1 MTFMKKHTSPPAAA
15 FSVFLFLLI
24 LISGAFFPGI
34 FPSLCAASGE
44 DGFENALHLTRDQM
58 EKGDFLSAHKALLEA
73 EKSAFSPE
81 RKGEVRYLEG
91 DLLIREKRL
100 DDAGRI
106 LENLA
111 SDKDAPKDWR
121 LKAIE
126 LWSGI
131 YDSSGDLPQA
141 IRILEKKLAVEGLSD
156 QERASIL
163 HALHL
168 RQMQAGK
175 IADAKESLARITHLQ
190 RLPAYE
196 KSEYFLLLASL
207 LHREKAYHY
216 ARLECGKGI
225 YLLKNEL
232 KKAQD
237 REDREEAERL
247 SKRICR
253 LQAELIR
260 IHSDEG
266 QTEIARE
273 KAGNLL
279 SSSLP
284 GKQEEALFHR
294 EILYSRQKEK
304 NWPELFS
311 ELQRLLPLLDNP
323 GDKEVLY
330 QELLADA
337 STEKS
342 PEALQRMALQMEE
355 QGLAQSPVY
364 MDLLLALLPRIPV
377 ESLESLL
384 NRILSAPLATAG
396 IRDKAYD
403 RAYDAY
409 SMERDVDSLNK
420 TAVRAVSDRLNG
432 PVTKFKGS
440 LIIASMGGVPPE
452 KEIKDLATVF
462 SKDGMDSKELEGA
475 FRMMARIFTRLQ
487 QYPEAEEFLRLAALC
502 NPAVTRNVALC
513 RAAKDKEAPPG
524 AGGWFLSSYLK
535 NPELRE
541 DRFSPPDDSD
551 GLSSSSLTE
560 GKNETQP
567 QQKGK
572 SEVFFSMLYDRRGWH
587 IFFAFPEAAAGTEGE
602 VVFSFRTLP
611 EREGAFCWKSD
622 LNGNLLYSNAKD
634 FMPSIPEA
642 KAEIHSVSADG
653 IRGIELCIP
662 WILLHENL
670 PFDGETAY
678 PFGLTLRI
686 NGNQLLSWGGT
697 ETEPGAWGLIQWE
710 KPSPALEREIRKDI
724 LQSAIR
730 NFRRLAESRGLTP
743 SGKIRDSGQDLS
755 GEEKDFRDQ
764 VLAPLFQSWS
774 KQIPAAPEDRQKT
787 SFTEE
792 NLPVLYQKLAA
803 YFLRLGPEI
812 DRLFGEYLRR
822 TSP

>member
-15 FSVFLFLLI
+15 FSVFLFL

-266 QTEIARE
+266 QTETP
-273 KAGNLL
+273 GN
-279 SSSLP
+279 P
-284 GKQEEALFHR
+284 DEE
-294 EILYSRQKEK
+294 
-304 NWPELFS
+304 N
-311 ELQRLLPLLDNP
+311 
-323 GDKEVLY
+323 
-330 QELLADA
+330 
-337 STEKS
+337 
-342 PEALQRMALQMEE
+342 
-355 QGLAQSPVY
+355 
-364 MDLLLALLPRIPV
+364 
-377 ESLESLL
+377 
-384 NRILSAPLATAG
+384 
-396 IRDKAYD
+396 
-403 RAYDAY
+403 
-409 SMERDVDSLNK
+409 
-420 TAVRAVSDRLNG
+420 
-432 PVTKFKGS
+432 
-440 LIIASMGGVPPE
+440 
-452 KEIKDLATVF
+452 
-462 SKDGMDSKELEGA
+462 
-475 FRMMARIFTRLQ
+475 
-487 QYPEAEEFLRLAALC
+487 
-502 NPAVTRNVALC
+502 
-513 RAAKDKEAPPG
+513 
-524 AGGWFLSSYLK
+524 
-535 NPELRE
+535 
-541 DRFSPPDDSD
+541 PDDGQTETPEDPDD
-551 GLSSSSLTE
+551 G
-560 GKNETQP
+560 
-567 QQKGK
+567 
-572 SEVFFSMLYDRRGWH
+572 SE
-587 IFFAFPEAAAGTEGE
+587 
-602 VVFSFRTLP
+602 
-611 EREGAFCWKSD
+611 
-622 LNGNLLYSNAKD
+622 
-634 FMPSIPEA
+634 
-642 KAEIHSVSADG
+642 
-653 IRGIELCIP
+653 
-662 WILLHENL
+662 
-670 PFDGETAY
+670 
-678 PFGLTLRI
+678 
-686 NGNQLLSWGGT
+686 GGT
-697 ETEPGAWGLIQWE
+697 PEEPDE
-710 KPSPALEREIRKDI
+710 
-724 LQSAIR
+724 
-730 NFRRLAESRGLTP
+730 
-743 SGKIRDSGQDLS
+743 
-755 GEEKDFRDQ
+755 
-764 VLAPLFQSWS
+764 
-774 KQIPAAPEDRQKT
+774 
-787 SFTEE
+787 TEE
-792 NLPVLYQKLAA
+792 NGGSGTAVILLIVFVLLVAGGIGA
-803 YFLRLGPEI
+803 VIFLKKKKKKNQN
-812 DRLFGEYLRR
+812 
-822 TSP
+822 